1 MAVRAAMAGLLGLG
15 LLAPIGSAATPAATA
30 TAPATASA
38 VAAGSADGIELALFG
53 KLLGGGKGGACEA
66 PGGSGDADVRRNAA
80 AIESAGLCVTSESL
94 SENGLQ
100 WNFTIVTNPAAPRG
114 PDWYLPHDNENTA
127 FDSAVYAVARYGG
140 RLLAVDGP
148 EARNYQGIDPN
159 RWFADSASEA
169 APCDMSRASP
179 KYTRHV
185 MGFFKGARYV
195 LSMHNNTAG
204 GTVSAD
210 MNSAKAKGYRAG
222 GPYDDRNHMVFIAGR
237 EPLERDRDARGWR
250 DRLNAAGLNVV
261 HETVSRQNSDCSFS
275 NYVALNDRRAYFNIE
290 AVHGSRIQTG
300 MVDKLMAVLGY
311 RPVR

>member
-1 MAVRAAMAGLLGLG
+1 MVAVVMAARVLLAGLLGLG
-15 LLAPIGSAATPAATA
+15 LTAPVGAAATPLSAAPSL
-30 TAPATASA
+30 PAAQ
-38 VAAGSADGIELALFG
+38 ADVVELALFG
-53 KLLGGGKGGACEA
+53 KLLGGGKGGACQDPA
-66 PGGSGDADVRRNAA
+66 ASGDADVRRNAA
-80 AIESAGLCVTSESL
+80 AIQSASLCVTSDSV
-94 SENGLQ
+94 SENGVR
-100 WNFTIVTNPAAPRG
+100 WNFTVVTNSSAPRG

-140 RLLAVDGP
+140 RLLSVDGP

-195 LSMHNNTAG
+195 LAMHNNTPG

-210 MNSAKAKGYRAG
+210 MNSAKAKGYQAG
-222 GPYDDRNHMVFIAGR
+222 GPYADRNHMVFIAGL
-237 EPLERDRDARGWR
+237 EPLERDKSARSWR

-311 RPVR
+311 RPIR